1 MSYSIGEVS
10 GMTGIAISTLRYY
23 DREGLFPSIER
34 SNGGIRKFSD
44 MELETL
50 RMIECLK
57 ITDMPIKDIRQF
69 LDWCQKGDSTLGQR
83 RDMFYERLDVMNKKM
98 AELQKVIDTIKFK
111 CWYYD
116 TAVDAGTADVPQN
129 MPIDDMPEDI
139 QAYKQEIII
148 SK

>member
-23 DREGLFPSIER
+23 DREGLLPSIER

-44 MELETL
+44 IELETL

-57 ITDMPIKDIRQF
+57 MTDMPIKDIRQF